1 MPIGTNSCCRK
12 VVGCCSTLST
22 LMPGTMFC
30 SFKQSTMSLP
40 SLVDWY
46 RVSSKSI
53 APEIYSPSPGVVHSS
68 CRYAWRLTSVLS
80 RPIDANRKPH
90 VALDSSMARIPRPGV
105 AIVFC
110 KYRHS
115 KIHQAVN
122 TPFIQGH
129 ILRRSDHQRE
139 SLQTDRQ

>member
-1 MPIGTNSCCRK
+1 
-12 VVGCCSTLST
+12 
-22 LMPGTMFC
+22 
-30 SFKQSTMSLP
+30 
-40 SLVDWY
+40 
-46 RVSSKSI
+46 
-53 APEIYSPSPGVVHSS
+53 
-68 CRYAWRLTSVLS
+68 
-80 RPIDANRKPH
+80 
-90 VALDSSMARIPRPGV
+90 LDSSMARIPRPGV